1 MKDHKDF
8 KEFGLY
14 IMNRSK
20 DFSIVSKNTSM
31 KVKWKDKTIVKDT
44 ELKTDRDTMDTML
57 KNIKEKRVTMM

>member
-57 KNIKEKRVTMM
+57 KNIKENRETMM

>member
-31 KVKWKDKTIVKDT
+31 KVKWKETIVKDT
-44 ELKTDRDTMDTML
+44 EEMTDIDTMDTIV
-57 KNIKEKRVTMM
+57 KNKEKKRETMI

>member
-1 MKDHKDF
+1 MF
-8 KEFGLY
+8 KTLADL
-14 IMNRSK
+14 K
-20 DFSIVSKNTSM
+20 VQM

>member
-31 KVKWKDKTIVKDT
+31 KVKWKDKTIVKDI